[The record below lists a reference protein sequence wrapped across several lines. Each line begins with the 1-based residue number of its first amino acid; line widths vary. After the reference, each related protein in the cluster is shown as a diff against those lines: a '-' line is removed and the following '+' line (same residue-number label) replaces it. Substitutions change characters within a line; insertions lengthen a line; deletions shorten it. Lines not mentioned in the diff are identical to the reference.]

1 MHNLLNIPA
10 PSGAPTSIRSTS
22 ESSTSISIVWER
34 VACDLRNGEIDGYNV
49 TYYPKDNESDTNI
62 DKVVT
67 TVHGVTENDRTFV
80 ASELQS
86 LTNYTFEV
94 LAFNRHGYGPAA
106 NATFQT
112 SVSEGKSSVT

>member
-10 PSGAPTSIRSTS
+10 PIGAPTSISSTS

-49 TYYPKDNESDTNI
+49 TYYPKGNESDTDI
-62 DKVVT
+62 HKVLA
-67 TVHGVTENDRTFV
+67 TVRGVTKSNRTFV
-80 ASELQS
+80 ASGLEP

-94 LAFNRHGYGPAA
+94 LAFNGHG
-106 NATFQT
+106 
-112 SVSEGKSSVT
+112 